1 MTQPLQRRTMLALAG
16 TLLLSSGCGFRLRG
30 NFTAPFST
38 LYLQMRE
45 NTRFAAQLTRTI
57 EAGSNVRIVARPE
70 EAEAVFEL
78 LDMRRERDVLSI
90 NALGRAREYELT
102 LSMQFR
108 VTSPDGFDFVEATTL
123 TTTRDLSYSESE
135 FLSREKEEEILY
147 GDMESDILAQVVR
160 CLEAAKSP
168 ES

>member
-1 MTQPLQRRTMLALAG
+1 MLALAG
-16 TLLLSSGCGFRLRG
+16 ALLLSSGCGFRLRG

-57 EAGSNVRIVARPE
+57 EAGSNVRVVARPE
-70 EAEAVFEL
+70 EAEL

-123 TTTRDLSYSESE
+123 TTTRALSYSESE

>member
-1 MTQPLQRRTMLALAG
+1 
-16 TLLLSSGCGFRLRG
+16 
-30 NFTAPFST
+30 
-38 LYLQMRE
+38 
-45 NTRFAAQLTRTI
+45 
-57 EAGSNVRIVARPE
+57 
-70 EAEAVFEL
+70 
-78 LDMRRERDVLSI
+78 
-90 NALGRAREYELT
+90 
-102 LSMQFR
+102 MQFR

-135 FLSREKEEEILY
+135 FLSREKEEETLY